1 MTGGEEVMD
10 DWKQVVRAGYN
21 SIAQEYL
28 KLRSETSADVM
39 LLDDLL
45 ERLPMGARVLDA
57 GCGAGVPVTLVLGQR
72 CNAIGLDFAE
82 AQLRLARQLVQGVFF
97 VCQDMTRLGFP
108 DDTFDAIC
116 SYYAIIHVPR
126 IEHRRLLLEFHRVL
140 RPGSLMLVCMGLGDL
155 ENDVAHYC
163 GSPMYW
169 SHYDGETNL
178 RLIQG
183 CGFEVIWSRPVQDG
197 TDDDAAHLFVL
208 ARKT

>member
-1 MTGGEEVMD
+1 MD

-21 SIAQEYL
+21 SITQEYL
-28 KLRSETSADVM
+28 KLRSETSADVT

-45 ERLPMGARVLDA
+45 EQLPMGARVLDA
-57 GCGAGVPVTLVLGQR
+57 GCGAGVPVTWVLGQR
-72 CNAIGLDFAE
+72 CNVIGLDLAE
-82 AQLRLARQLVQGVFF
+82 AQLRLARQLVQGVCL
-97 VCQDMTRLGFP
+97 VCQDMTHLGFP

-126 IEHRRLLLEFHRVL
+126 TEHRRLLLEFHRVL

-155 ENDVAHYC
+155 ENDVADYC

-169 SHYDGETNL
+169 SHYDGKTNL
-178 RLIQG
+178 GLIQR
-183 CGFEVIWSRPVQDG
+183 CGFEVIWSRPVRDA
-197 TDDDAAHLFVL
+197 TDRDAAHLFAL

>member
-1 MTGGEEVMD
+1 MKNQKSVFEVYAHEYD
-10 DWKQVVRAGYN
+10 LITNA
-21 SIAQEYL
+21 AQ
-28 KLRSETSADVM
+28 RETYHAREVAA
-39 LLDDLL
+39 LI
-45 ERLPMGARVLDA
+45 ERFNPKSVLDA
-57 GCGAGVPVTLVLGQR
+57 GCGAGVPVTRVLGQR

-82 AQLRLARQLVQGVFF
+82 AQLRLARQLVQGVCFA
-97 VCQDMTRLGFP
+97 CQDMTRLGFP

-116 SYYAIIHVPR
+116 SCYAVIHVPR

-163 GSPMYW
+163 GAPMYW

-178 RLIQG
+178 RLIQR

-197 TDDDAAHLFVL
+197 TDDNAAHLFVL